1 MHFAAERAHGLAMP
15 ASNSGTFRMSMASP
29 PGANAAGAHTGP
41 LANTSGY
48 THTNWQ
54 PSPGLGMPGAGP
66 GDSWAPLHPACN
78 DIRFPQMGTN
88 GAGAMWQVPYPNYPP
103 AQYFQAAPPQDE
115 MPVPRE
121 VRMQSM
127 PPGPD
132 RLGALAAVSAEMGG
146 NGQAKGPVG
155 GQSTDAG
162 DVDRGAKGEEGDRV
176 KEGQGAGENGSRR
189 VSIEGNLASSRKRP
203 LHEEGEDIDEGGRH
217 RESTQ
222 LCDDGS
228 KGVGK
233 MGRRDEASRKGH
245 EKGE

>member
-1 MHFAAERAHGLAMP
+1 
-15 ASNSGTFRMSMASP
+15 
-29 PGANAAGAHTGP
+29 
-41 LANTSGY
+41 
-48 THTNWQ
+48 
-54 PSPGLGMPGAGP
+54 
-66 GDSWAPLHPACN
+66 
-78 DIRFPQMGTN
+78 
-88 GAGAMWQVPYPNYPP
+88 
-103 AQYFQAAPPQDE
+103 
-115 MPVPRE
+115 
-121 VRMQSM
+121 MQSM

-155 GQSTDAG
+155 GESTDAG

-176 KEGQGAGENGSRR
+176 KEGRGAGENGSRR

-228 KGVGK
+228 KGVGE

-245 EKGE
+245 EKGEKGRKAIQTRKTQHG